1 MQKFQDFLVWLDG
14 KKMVIVSLLSIIVP
28 FAAQSGI
35 ISNEVANLIMQI
47 IGVLSGGA
55 VIAVNQAIKNETPL
69 GVAIINKRINKK

>member
-1 MQKFQDFLVWLDG
+1 MQKLQEFLVWLDG